1 MIEKLLTPDE
11 AAERLSVSPKGV
23 KNWLRQGKLRGLKVG
38 RLWRIS
44 ESDLSAFLS
53 ASQAP
58 SDVAVERA
66 WLESD
71 LSNLDKFELYD
82 WGPHGPP
89 VGLPVTYV
97 AGVGLTVEDRAV

>member
-1 MIEKLLTPDE
+1 MKDKLLTPDE

-44 ESDLSAFLS
+44 ESDLSAFV
-53 ASQAP
+53 ASSRSP
-58 SDVAVERA
+58 SDIDLNRV

-71 LSNLDKFELYD
+71 LSNLDKFEPYD
-82 WGPHGPP
+82 WGPKGPP
-89 VGLPVTYV
+89 VGLPVNYI
-97 AGVGLTVEDRAV
+97 AGEGLMVEDRAE